1 MHIHSLRNENAET
14 KFFMIR
20 GLLADVTPDTIGILR
35 FPERSYIDMVEEQAT
50 WSSPPVEEKHC
61 TIG

>member
-1 MHIHSLRNENAET
+1 
-14 KFFMIR
+14 MIR